1 MCVILAFISVYLGLK
16 SDDVSLNG
24 GKNIVNFI
32 FIYFLGHSIRMKYF
46 IPNLKLRSWI
56 LLYLVFNIFE
66 CSVYYLSFGHG
77 LAGKINHYG
86 WEYNS
91 PLLIINA
98 ILFFMIFA
106 KLKIESAFITSL
118 ARSVFPIYLI
128 HSNLNIQ
135 HVLWPVVMSITN
147 GNLLVS
153 NLTSTIIIMSMC
165 ILIDKILA
173 PCYHR
178 IADCFVNR
186 INYNRQ

>member
-1 MCVILAFISVYLGLK
+1 MCLVLTFISVYLGLK

-24 GKNIVNFI
+24 GKNIVNFML
-32 FIYFLGHSIRMKYF
+32 IYFLGHCIRMKYF
-46 IPNLKLRSWI
+46 IPNIKLKSWI
-56 LLYLVFNIFE
+56 LLYLAFNMFE
-66 CSVYYLSFGHG
+66 CSAYYLSFGHG

-98 ILFFMIFA
+98 ILFFMIFT
-106 KLKIESAFITSL
+106 KLRIESPFVISL

-128 HSNLNIQ
+128 HSNLNVQ
-135 HVLWPVVMSITN
+135 HVLWPIVKNSTN
-147 GNLLVS
+147 GNLFVS
-153 NLTSTIIIMSMC
+153 NLATAILIVSMC
-165 ILIDKILA
+165 ILIDKLLA